1 MLFNLVQF
9 LPVELIELIWN
20 NLSPLNKIFLNKKY
34 YIKFNHLIDGLV
46 TNYESYIRDII
57 RNDYSFSFNYILKRQ
72 FIRWLRKVNYKYN
85 NIIYSDYL
93 NFILNYC
100 ASNNSSKCSY
110 LINLQLNLSGLKK
123 DWCKNSRIK
132 YNQWSN

>member
-1 MLFNLVQF
+1 MLFNLVQT

-20 NLSPLNKIFLNKKY
+20 NLNPHNKIFLNKKY
-34 YIKFNHLIDGLV
+34 YIELNYLIDGLV
-46 TNYESYIRDII
+46 INYESYIRDIV
-57 RNDYSFSFNYILKRQ
+57 RHDCSFSFNHILSRH
-72 FIRWLRKVNYKYN
+72 FIHWLHKQNYKYN
-85 NIIYSDYL
+85 NIIYPDYI

-123 DWCKNSRIK
+123 EWCKNSRIK
-132 YNQWSN
+132 YNRWSN